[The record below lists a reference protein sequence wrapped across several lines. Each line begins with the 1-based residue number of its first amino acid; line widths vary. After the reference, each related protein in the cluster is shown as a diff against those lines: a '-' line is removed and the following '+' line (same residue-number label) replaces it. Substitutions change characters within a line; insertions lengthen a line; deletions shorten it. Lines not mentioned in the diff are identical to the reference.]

1 MGFLETCV
9 HSYPK
14 GERKDHMDY
23 LDIFIQ
29 SSFPRN
35 IVSVYELDSLKKS
48 VEMMWFRKARLNWD
62 NTID

>member
-9 HSYPK
+9 HSYPMR
-14 GERKDHMDY
+14 ERKDHVDY

-48 VEMMWFRKARLNWD
+48 VEMM
-62 NTID
+62 

>member
-1 MGFLETCV
+1 MR
-9 HSYPK
+9 
-14 GERKDHMDY
+14 ERKDHVDY